1 MIINKKSSK
10 SKETPQAK
18 PQPRERESLDGR
30 DNKRLNAK
38 KPTNSEGTA
47 AWQNSAT
54 RYQEDNV
61 NKPSIERVIDA
72 KDWVDNGS
80 RL

>member
-1 MIINKKSSK
+1 MIINKKSLK
-10 SKETPQAK
+10 RKESSQTK
-18 PQPRERESLDGR
+18 PQPEERESLDGSG
-30 DNKRLNAK
+30 NKRLNAK
-38 KPTNSEGTA
+38 RSTNSEGTA